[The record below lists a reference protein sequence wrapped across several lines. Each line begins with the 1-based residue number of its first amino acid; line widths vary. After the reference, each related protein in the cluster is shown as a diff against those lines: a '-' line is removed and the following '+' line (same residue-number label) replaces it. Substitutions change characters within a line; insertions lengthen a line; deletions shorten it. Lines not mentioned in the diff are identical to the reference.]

1 MSKKSR
7 IALDL
12 GGLSRS
18 RGGTFVCDAK
28 GKLIEHQAPTAPR
41 ADEITSSAEVTPV
54 AEPVPT
60 KADPAPPRAATA
72 PAAPAKAARKTAPRA
87 ARCAPAPRTG
97 KGRR

>member
-7 IALDL
+7 TTLDL

-41 ADEITSSAEVTPV
+41 ADDITSPAEVAPV
-54 AEPVPT
+54 TEPVPT
-60 KADPAPPRAATA
+60 KAATE
-72 PAAPAKAARKTAPRA
+72 PAAPAKPARKTTPRA